1 MSGSITAMLFRFPLE
16 CRATARSVSGNIRR
30 VARLA
35 RPKSSPPPIKRP
47 KTGQPPPVEE
57 LMCELMGLS
66 KGIRR
71 FMEQRFAEHNL
82 PAALSGPRMGVLFQV
97 QKSGGLRMGD
107 LAERLGVAP
116 RTVTDLVDGLERDG
130 LLLRRPDPA
139 DRRATLL
146 DLTPRAQV
154 DFDRAHATSKV
165 FLQEIFSPL
174 QPAERRQFM
183 RLLAKLRKGPIAQT
197 TSGYATSS
205 DPCRD

>member
-47 KTGQPPPVEE
+47 KTGQSPPVEE

-82 PAALSGPRMGVLFQV
+82 PASLSGPRMGGLFQV
-97 QKSGGLRMGD
+97 RRSGGLRMGD
-107 LAERLGVAP
+107 LAEGLGVGPGAG
-116 RTVTDLVDGLERDG
+116 RDLAEGRWVVALVFA
-130 LLLRRPDPA
+130 RR
-139 DRRATLL
+139 
-146 DLTPRAQV
+146 V
-154 DFDRAHATSKV
+154 
-165 FLQEIFSPL
+165 
-174 QPAERRQFM
+174 
-183 RLLAKLRKGPIAQT
+183 
-197 TSGYATSS
+197 
-205 DPCRD
+205 